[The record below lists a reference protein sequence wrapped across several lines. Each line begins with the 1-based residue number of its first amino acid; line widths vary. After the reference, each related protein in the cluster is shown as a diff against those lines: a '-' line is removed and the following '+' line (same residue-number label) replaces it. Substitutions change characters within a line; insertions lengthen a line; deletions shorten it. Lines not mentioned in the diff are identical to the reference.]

1 MAGRSGSAGAAAACD
16 GETDHGDEPREHQL
30 HQQQFAVLREQDHR
44 NRREY
49 RHRRGPGELSTGRL
63 EVMLSDPA
71 CAHQACGH
79 PEGEPVRDGEADGDP
94 QMIPATW
101 TPTPGS
107 GSAIKAA
114 SRQIAT

>member
-1 MAGRSGSAGAAAACD
+1 
-16 GETDHGDEPREHQL
+16 
-30 HQQQFAVLREQDHR
+30 
-44 NRREY
+44 
-49 RHRRGPGELSTGRL
+49 
-63 EVMLSDPA
+63 MLSDPA